1 MYDAGMDE
9 DCFKEYQCMSAVRTP
24 PFYCIPRRP
33 YVLGTLGGV
42 DINEKMQVL
51 DTEGNVIPGLYAAGN
66 TSGNLFGGLV
76 QSMAI
81 PALTIG
87 RAHTFGRLAAKYCAS
102 EA

>member
-1 MYDAGMDE
+1 MTMISLHGKRLAKKKRRVEVGLTSEYSVGGIFVDE
-9 DCFKEYQCMSAVRTP
+9 NMFT
-24 PFYCIPRRP
+24 
-33 YVLGTLGGV
+33 GV
-42 DINEKMQVL
+42 
-51 DTEGNVIPGLYAAGN
+51 PGLYAAGN